1 MRHRGNNRIEK
12 RDWILLRSL
21 FASDQQDL
29 RRCCRLI
36 DQIDV
41 GTVPLAFVQVFC
53 KGQKVLF
60 FLASRRV
67 TAVHGDTYEPVWFQ
81 PGKAASYSPHG
92 GTGRCCA
99 AFVCAGQI
107 AQVEYS
113 GLDKG
118 LYMIRK
124 MLVGIAD
131 HFDGAVF
138 QFFCKACFAKTL
150 SCGVYGFLLDIEC
163 IELCRR
169 KSCASRRV
177 SYPLPQVASDH
188 ISFGDVPRTRYRAN
202 SVIFL
207 IKFDIYGILPI
218 RI

>member
-21 FASDQQDL
+21 FASDQQDF

-67 TAVHGDTYEPVWFQ
+67 AAVHGDTYEPIWFQ

-107 AQVEYS
+107 AQVEY
-113 GLDKG
+113 
-118 LYMIRK
+118 
-124 MLVGIAD
+124 
-131 HFDGAVF
+131 
-138 QFFCKACFAKTL
+138 L
-150 SCGVYGFLLDIEC
+150 SLI
-163 IELCRR
+163 
-169 KSCASRRV
+169 
-177 SYPLPQVASDH
+177 H
-188 ISFGDVPRTRYRAN
+188 I
-202 SVIFL
+202 
-207 IKFDIYGILPI
+207 
-218 RI
+218 

>member
-1 MRHRGNNRIEK
+1 M
-12 RDWILLRSL
+12 
-21 FASDQQDL
+21 
-29 RRCCRLI
+29 I

-99 AFVCAGQI
+99 AFVCTGQI

-124 MLVGIAD
+124 MFVGIAD

-150 SCGVYGFLLDIEC
+150 FCGVYGFLLDIEC

-169 KSCASRRV
+169 KLCQPKGVIPIAAGGI
-177 SYPLPQVASDH
+177 YDH
-188 ISFGDVPRTRYRAN
+188 ISFGDVPLHKIQGEFCN
-202 SVIFL
+202 IF
-207 IKFDIYGILPI
+207 D
-218 RI
+218 

>member
-21 FASDQQDL
+21 FASDQQDF

-41 GTVPLAFVQVFC
+41 GAVPLAFVQVFC
-53 KGQKVLF
+53 KGQKMLF
-60 FLASRRV
+60 FLASRRMA
-67 TAVHGDTYEPVWFQ
+67 AVHGNAYEPIWFQ

-107 AQVEYS
+107 AQVEYG

-138 QFFCKACFAKTL
+138 LLHRDAFLWRLRLPAGYRKHRALQEKAVPAEGCHTH
-150 SCGVYGFLLDIEC
+150 
-163 IELCRR
+163 CRR
-169 KSCASRRV
+169 WHLRPHHLRRCT
-177 SYPLPQVASDH
+177 PAQDT
-188 ISFGDVPRTRYRAN
+188 GR
-202 SVIFL
+202 
-207 IKFDIYGILPI
+207 IL
-218 RI
+218 

>member
-1 MRHRGNNRIEK
+1 MRRRGNNRIEK

-36 DQIDV
+36 DQIDI
-41 GTVPLAFVQVFC
+41 GAVPLAFVQVFC

-67 TAVHGDTYEPVWFQ
+67 SAVHGDTHEPIWFQ

-107 AQVEYS
+107 AQVEYGS
-113 GLDKG
+113 LDKG

-124 MLVGIAD
+124 MFVGIAD
-131 HFDGAVF
+131 QFDGAVF
-138 QFFCKACFAKTL
+138 QFFCKACFVKTL

-169 KSCASRRV
+169 KLCQPKGV
-177 SYPLPQVASDH
+177 IPVAAGGIYDH
-188 ISFGDVPRTRYRAN
+188 ISFGDIPLHKIQGEFCN
-202 SVIFL
+202 IF
-207 IKFDIYGILPI
+207 D
-218 RI
+218 

>member
-67 TAVHGDTYEPVWFQ
+67 AAVHGNAYEPVWFQ

-99 AFVCAGQI
+99 AFVCTGQI

-124 MLVGIAD
+124 MFVGIAD

-138 QFFCKACFAKTL
+138 QFFCKACFAKTF

-169 KSCASRRV
+169 KLCQPKGVIPIAAGGI
-177 SYPLPQVASDH
+177 YDH
-188 ISFGDVPRTRYRAN
+188 ISFGDVPLHKIQGEFRN
-202 SVIFL
+202 IF
-207 IKFDIYGILPI
+207 D
-218 RI
+218 

>member
-41 GTVPLAFVQVFC
+41 GAVPLAFVQVFC
-53 KGQKVLF
+53 KGQKMLF
-60 FLASRRV
+60 FLASRRMA
-67 TAVHGDTYEPVWFQ
+67 AVHGNAYESIWFQ

-99 AFVCAGQI
+99 AFVCTGQI
-107 AQVEYS
+107 SQVEYG

-138 QFFCKACFAKTL
+138 QFFCKACFTETL

-169 KSCASRRV
+169 KLCQPKGVIPIAAGGI
-177 SYPLPQVASDH
+177 YDH
-188 ISFGDVPRTRYRAN
+188 ITFGDVPLHKIQGEFCN
-202 SVIFL
+202 IF
-207 IKFDIYGILPI
+207 D
-218 RI
+218 

>member
-41 GTVPLAFVQVFC
+41 GAVPLAFVQVFC
-53 KGQKVLF
+53 KGQKMLF
-60 FLASRRV
+60 FLASRRMA
-67 TAVHGDTYEPVWFQ
+67 AVHGNAYEPIWFQ

-99 AFVCAGQI
+99 AFVCTGQI
-107 AQVEYS
+107 AQVEYG

-124 MLVGIAD
+124 MFVGIAD
-131 HFDGAVF
+131 HFDGAFF

-169 KSCASRRV
+169 KLCQPKSVIPIAAGGI
-177 SYPLPQVASDH
+177 YDH
-188 ISFGDVPRTRYRAN
+188 ISFGDVPLHKIQGEFCN
-202 SVIFL
+202 IF
-207 IKFDIYGILPI
+207 D
-218 RI
+218 